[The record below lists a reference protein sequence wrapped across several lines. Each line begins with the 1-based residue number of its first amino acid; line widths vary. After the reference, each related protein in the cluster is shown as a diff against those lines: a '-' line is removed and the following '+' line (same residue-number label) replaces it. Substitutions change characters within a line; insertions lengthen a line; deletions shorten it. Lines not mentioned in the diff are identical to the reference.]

1 MRAYILYTILAQDCS
16 IPQSF
21 IVLPM
26 PGVAIA
32 IVLFKTEFNAFFRR
46 KNLGYKGEQTIT
58 TPSDPLIK
66 T

>member
-1 MRAYILYTILAQDCS
+1 
-16 IPQSF
+16 
-21 IVLPM
+21 M

-66 T
+66 TGFAFANNRET